1 MSLNFKITIDDK
13 ITPSIKAKR
22 KQLAKVPG
30 EAFLF
35 FKAITPIAKVNG
47 GNARRSTILQKDTIV
62 AAYPYAQRLDDGYSR
77 QAPKGMSEPTERY
90 IKRRLDTILGKK

>member
-13 ITPSIKAKR
+13 ITPNTKVKQ
-22 KQLAKVPG
+22 KQLTKVPG

-35 FKAITPIAKVNG
+35 FKAQTPVRT

-62 AAYPYAQRLDDGYSR
+62 GAYPYAQRLDDGYSR
-77 QAPKGMSEPTERY
+77 QAPRGMSEPTEEY
-90 IKRRLDTILGKK
+90 IKKRLDAILGKK

>member
-1 MSLNFKITIDDK
+1 MSLNFKITINDK
-13 ITPSIKAKR
+13 ITPSTKAKR

-35 FKAITPIAKVNG
+35 FKAQTPVRT

-62 AAYPYAQRLDDGYSR
+62 GAYPYAQRLDDGYSR
-77 QAPKGMSEPTERY
+77 QAPNGMSEPTERY
-90 IKRRLDTILGKK
+90 IKKRLDAILGKK